1 MRATIRISIVFG
13 LLVGCTLVVAYV
25 TSETPQPSVSS
36 TQAETRTSETLLEQ
50 ENHEA
55 SSISVAT
62 REIARSEASTEPNAA
77 TESGNAIEYHAQTW
91 SQVVD
96 VGTNLTDLV
105 NGASLRNDDPIIVRC
120 LDPLGIGLS
129 ESAIRSTVAAFKERL
144 ETLTQVESEIRDA
157 QARLVKSRAEQGL
170 HSALERIQPGDP
182 GFNPSADHSVRSPS
196 AGADELVSLVQVGS
210 ELRSVTIRPMSE
222 PELAPLL
229 RSQVQAAEDLIN
241 DMRIFVVD
249 HYAQK

>member
-1 MRATIRISIVFG
+1 MRARLRISIILG
-13 LLVGCTLVVAYV
+13 LLVGATLVVAYV
-25 TSETPQPSVSS
+25 TSDAPQPSVSS
-36 TQAETRTSETLLEQ
+36 TQAKTRTSETLREQ
-50 ENHEA
+50 EDHEA
-55 SSISVAT
+55 SSISAAT
-62 REIARSEASTEPNAA
+62 REIARPEVSTEANSTA
-77 TESGNAIEYHAQTW
+77 ESGNSIQYHAQTW

-96 VGTNLTDLV
+96 IGTNLTDLV
-105 NGASLRNDDPIIVRC
+105 NGASFRNDDPIIVRC
-120 LDPLGIGLS
+120 LDPLGLGLN

-144 ETLTQVESEIRDA
+144 ETLKQVESDVREA

-182 GFNPSADHSVRSPS
+182 GFDPSADHSVRSPS

-222 PELAPLL
+222 PELATLL
-229 RSQVQAAEDLIN
+229 RSHMQAAEDLIN
-241 DMRIFVVD
+241 DMRIYVVD